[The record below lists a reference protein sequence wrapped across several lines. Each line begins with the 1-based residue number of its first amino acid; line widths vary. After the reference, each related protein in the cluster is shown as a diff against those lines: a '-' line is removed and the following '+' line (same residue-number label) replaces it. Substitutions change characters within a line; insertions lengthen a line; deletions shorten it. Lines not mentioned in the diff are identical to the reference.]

1 MVRESNRFH
10 ACPPPA
16 YAETLRAGRQGF
28 PLCGTM
34 FKVWRRVGW
43 VICGL
48 LFFVASC
55 GGESVPPPPPKGGVP
70 KAVAKKVEPV
80 KVADQKE
87 PEKKEEQEYQYN
99 PTGKP
104 DPFKPFIQLT
114 PIREGI
120 RTTPLTPLQK
130 YDISQLKLVAII
142 AAPEGNIAL
151 VEDSA
156 GKGYFVKRGTEIG
169 KNEGKVTKI
178 LKDRVIIEEL
188 YLDVWGQAKKSEVSL
203 FLHKIEEGGES

>member
-1 MVRESNRFH
+1 MVQKRNRFD
-10 ACPPPA
+10 ACPP
-16 YAETLRAGRQGF
+16 QGF

-43 VICGL
+43 VIFGL
-48 LFFVASC
+48 LFFVAGC
-55 GGESVPPPPPKGGVP
+55 GGDSVPLPPPKGGAP

-87 PEKKEEQEYQYN
+87 PEKKEEQEYHYN
-99 PTGKP
+99 PAGKP

-114 PIREGI
+114 PIRDSI